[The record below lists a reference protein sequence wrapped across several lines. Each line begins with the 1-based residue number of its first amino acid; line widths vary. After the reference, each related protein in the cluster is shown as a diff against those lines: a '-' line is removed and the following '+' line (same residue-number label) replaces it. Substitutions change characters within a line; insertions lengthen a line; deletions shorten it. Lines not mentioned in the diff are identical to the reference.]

1 MKHYVW
7 DEATDRVTSNDEFL
21 DELGYDVSWEYNGM
35 LANGVVKLTA
45 RDKNG
50 SRQVRETWACS
61 DQEAKYKFALD
72 PYYKQLHPNE

>member
-7 DEATDRVTSNDEFL
+7 DEANDRITNSTEYL
-21 DELGYDVSWEYNGM
+21 DELAYGVSWQYDGL

-45 RDKNG
+45 RDADG

-61 DQEAKYKFALD
+61 EQGAKYKFALD
-72 PYYKQLHPNE
+72 PYYKQLHPDE